1 MIIFMHWHASSF
13 PSETFGGA
21 YAIRPYLGT
30 FLFYG
35 FHSCNM
41 IGTQQHTPHKR
52 RRRQR
57 EIVSVHWQG
66 LGNMLY
72 NMYLYF

>member
-1 MIIFMHWHASSF
+1 MIIFVHWHAPERFLRKRS
-13 PSETFGGA
+13 GA

-35 FHSCNM
+35 FHSCNTVV
-41 IGTQQHTPHKR
+41 TQQHTPHEHR
-52 RRRQR
+52 RRRR
-57 EIVSVHWQG
+57 MIISVHWQG